1 MGMKEVILRGMK
13 VAISLPDPIF
23 RAADRAAKQMQ
34 VPRSRFYA
42 RALEAYL
49 KQTSEKDITERLN
62 AVYGG
67 DTREPN
73 PFLKAAA
80 RATLRRSR

>member
-1 MGMKEVILRGMK
+1 MK

-23 RAADRAAKQMQ
+23 HAADRAAKQMR

-42 RALEAYL
+42 RAIEAYL
-49 KQTSEKDITERLN
+49 KQTSEQDITERLN
-62 AVYGG
+62 AVYR
-67 DTREPN
+67 DETAEPD
-73 PFLKAAA
+73 PFLRAAA

>member
-1 MGMKEVILRGMK
+1 MKEVILRGMK

-23 RAADRAAKQMQ
+23 RAADRAAKQMR

-42 RALEAYL
+42 RAIEAYL
-49 KQTSEKDITERLN
+49 KQTSAQEVTKRLD
-62 AVYGG
+62 AVYK
-67 DTREPN
+67 DDATEPD

-80 RATLRRSR
+80 RATLRRSRW